1 MDFSIL
7 GFVLDVQTLGN
18 QEFFPKYSPEIWSR
32 KPLLTPL
39 SPSLYYSKL
48 YSTTKTLLLHSF
60 GGGLR
65 GLGKSAS
72 TLTTCYEKCV
82 GIHNVPCKCL
92 EIVQLPKMRFS
103 ALIADRALVE
113 EKEQKLANP
122 SCSSSTICSL
132 QASNI
137 PADGGS
143 KLLQVPQVDRAMQT
157 TVAGAVDVTD
167 MQPRAANVEK

>member
-1 MDFSIL
+1 M
-7 GFVLDVQTLGN
+7 QTLGN
-18 QEFFPKYSPEIWSR
+18 QEFFPKYTPEIWSCQ
-32 KPLLTPL
+32 PLLTPL
-39 SPSLYYSKL
+39 SPSIYYI
-48 YSTTKTLLLHSF
+48 LLHSF

-72 TLTTCYEKCV
+72 TLTTCFEKCV

-103 ALIADRALVE
+103 ALIADWALVE

-137 PADGGS
+137 SADGGS